1 MEQSLP
7 FSMAP
12 IFFGVESITVEIHME
27 STLRK
32 YVRCEWVSIL
42 LVSLD
47 KLLQSVR
54 NNKFYDVWEP
64 NEIVSVV

>member
-1 MEQSLP
+1 MEQLLP
-7 FSMAP
+7 FSMAQF
-12 IFFGVESITVEIHME
+12 FFGVESISVDIHME
-27 STLRK
+27 SISRQK
-32 YVRCEWVSIL
+32 VCEESVSIL

-54 NNKFYDVWEP
+54 NNKFYDAWK